1 MALKRIPLTQKVNLP
16 GGQERMRAAILYI
29 SAQCEDMP
37 RFGLTKL
44 NKIIWTA
51 DFDAYAERLVP
62 VTGRPYQREAQGPI
76 AVDMKV
82 LLRELER
89 DGMIEY
95 KLTRFDGGKKEEKRP
110 IAKVPADLSHFTA
123 DDIKYIDAAIEKQR
137 PNTARRASVLSHGVA
152 WETRANGDPM
162 YYELAFLSDA
172 EVMGKQRAHLTDLAV
187 KLGLKS
193 R

>member
-1 MALKRIPLTQKVNLP
+1 MALKRIPLTQTFNLP

-29 SAQCEDMP
+29 SEKCADMP
-37 RFGLTKL
+37 RFGVTKL

-51 DFDAYAERLVP
+51 DFDAYADRLVP

-76 AVDMKV
+76 AVDMKP
-82 LLRELER
+82 LLREMER
-89 DGMIEY
+89 DDMISY
-95 KLTRFDGGKKEEKRP
+95 KITRFDSGKEEKRP
-110 IAKVPADLSHFTA
+110 VAKVKADLSHFTA
-123 DDIKYIDAAIEKQR
+123 DDMKYIDAAIEKQR

-172 EVMGKQRAHLTDLAV
+172 EVKGKQRDRLTDLAT